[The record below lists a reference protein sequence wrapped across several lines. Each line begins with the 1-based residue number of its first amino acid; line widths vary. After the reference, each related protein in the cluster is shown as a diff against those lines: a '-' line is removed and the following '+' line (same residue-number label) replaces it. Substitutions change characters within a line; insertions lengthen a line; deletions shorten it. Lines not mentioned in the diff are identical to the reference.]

1 MTAATPLDYDTIAG
15 GDKFGNVFVN
25 RLTADVSKEMEDDP
39 TGGKNAQF
47 NGKLNGARLKTACAA
62 QFHVGETVC
71 ALTKGTLV
79 SGGKES
85 LLYASL
91 NGTLGALAP
100 FASRDDVDFCT
111 HLEMHMRQEAP
122 PLLGRDHLS
131 FRGAYAPVKD
141 VIDGDLCEQFAAL
154 DAEARARVAEDMDHS
169 VGEILKRLEDLRA
182 AIV

>member
-1 MTAATPLDYDTIAG
+1 M
-15 GDKFGNVFVN
+15 
-25 RLTADVSKEMEDDP
+25 
-39 TGGKNAQF
+39 
-47 NGKLNGARLKTACAA
+47 
-62 QFHVGETVC
+62 GETVC

-111 HLEMHMRQEAP
+111 HLEMHMRQEARAAPGPRP
-122 PLLGRDHLS
+122 PPASVART
-131 FRGAYAPVKD
+131 PVKD

-182 AIV
+182 AIM